1 MDFETIFIG
10 IVVALIYAE
19 VTGIYPGGI
28 IVPAFLALSLNQPSR
43 VLATILVACLSLL
56 TYKLFARYFIL
67 FGRRRFVLMLL
78 LGGLWAQAWLL
89 LVPSLLA
96 GPPEIR
102 AVGWIIPGLLANNL
116 EKQKFFPTLASLATV
131 IVLTYFLA
139 NLVKMIG

>member
-116 EKQKFFPTLASLATV
+116 EKQKFFPILASLATV

>member
-1 MDFETIFIG
+1 MDFETIFVG
-10 IVVALIYAE
+10 IVVALLYAE

-43 VLATILVACLSLL
+43 VLATILIACLSLL
-56 TYKLFARYFIL
+56 TYKLLARYFII

-89 LVPSLLA
+89 LVPSFFA
-96 GPPEIR
+96 GSLELR

-116 EKQKFFPTLASLATV
+116 ERQKFFPTLASLATV
-131 IVLTYFLA
+131 IVLTFFLA

>member
-96 GPPEIR
+96 GPPELR